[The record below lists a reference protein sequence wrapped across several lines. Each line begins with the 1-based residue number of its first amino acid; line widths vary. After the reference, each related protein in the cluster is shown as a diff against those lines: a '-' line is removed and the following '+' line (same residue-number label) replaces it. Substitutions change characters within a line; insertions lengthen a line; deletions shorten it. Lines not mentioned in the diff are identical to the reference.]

1 MKLENCHVAEI
12 NVFCPQADENVY
24 LVWFEANP
32 EEQVTGPLFQF
43 DVMLDYDTEDFYVAA
58 YGTVAKFEAG
68 AYDFA
73 PTSGLESLIKR
84 MSETLEIGEDIS
96 GKITFF
102 IDALLSDEGNDLDES
117 GIDYRWVDFPNA
129 FLSMNNELGRPE
141 NRIHIR
147 VKSNVFGDPVPCNVN
162 DESLEFSKE
171 NLGLALAIS
180 EFEQSG

>member
-24 LVWFEANP
+24 LAWFEARP
-32 EEQVTGPLFQF
+32 EEKANGPLFQF

-58 YGTVAKFEAG
+58 NGTVAQFEAV

-73 PTSGLESLIKR
+73 PTSGLNSLKKK
-84 MSETLEIGEDIS
+84 MSETLEIDEDIS
-96 GKITFF
+96 GKVIFF
-102 IDALLSDEGNDLDES
+102 IDALLSDEGSDLDES
-117 GIDYRWVDFPNA
+117 GMYFRWVNFPNA
-129 FLSMNNELGRPE
+129 FLELNNELGRPE

-162 DESLEFSKE
+162 DESLEFSKD

>member
-1 MKLENCHVAEI
+1 
-12 NVFCPQADENVY
+12 
-24 LVWFEANP
+24 
-32 EEQVTGPLFQF
+32 
-43 DVMLDYDTEDFYVAA
+43 
-58 YGTVAKFEAG
+58 
-68 AYDFA
+68 
-73 PTSGLESLIKR
+73 
-84 MSETLEIGEDIS
+84 MSETFEIGEDIS
-96 GKITFF
+96 EKITFF

-147 VKSNVFGDPVPCNVN
+147 VKSNVFGDPVSCNVN
-162 DESLEFSKE
+162 DENLEFSKE